1 MPLRSIRSTSTLL
14 LPHAR
19 RSMCLNPVAS
29 PSGPDTESTR
39 RECCSQSSF
48 AALVTSNKN
57 KNDAQTKLTTIAT
70 TTAAA
75 MLRSHRLLA
84 RGKGPLRTVLH
95 PAQLNHYTEH
105 CLTRCILESQVESAL
120 RKNACLLLVNRQTT
134 HNGNPDQRERHWLPR
149 SPTPNSPTCLPWV
162 HYSPQYLG
170 HHSQANL

>member
-48 AALVTSNKN
+48 AALITSNKN
-57 KNDAQTKLTTIAT
+57 KNDAQTKLTPIAT
-70 TTAAA
+70 TTAAAA

-95 PAQLNHYTEH
+95 PAQLNLYTEH

-120 RKNACLLLVNRQTT
+120 RKNACLLLVDR
-134 HNGNPDQRERHWLPR
+134 HNGNPDQRERDWLPR
-149 SPTPNSPTCLPWV
+149 PPTPNSPTCLPWV

-170 HHSQANL
+170 HLSQARL